1 MNNAKLQVLEQAQ
14 AAVLCKINGF
24 FLKWFPINQSIN
36 YSIISEL
43 VGILSKD
50 RCSKN
55 LSVSFDICTRN
66 VASFPWKSIFFD
78 DFRVNSIINQSI
90 NQPAT
95 IKLLV
100 FLWNIIDFGLVIVY
114 MSKVVDISTL
124 KVIRAW
130 WWWNLSFLAY
140 TLILLAYENRAIK
153 KSWKPGALT

>member
-1 MNNAKLQVLEQAQ
+1 MVFWH
-14 AAVLCKINGF
+14 IF
-24 FLKWFPINQSIN
+24 WKWLSINQSIN
-36 YSIISEL
+36 YLIINEL
-43 VGILSKD
+43 VALFSKD
-50 RCSKN
+50 GCSKN

-66 VASFPWKSIFFD
+66 VAFFLWKPFFFD

-90 NQPAT
+90 NQPST

-100 FLWNIIDFGLVIVY
+100 FLWNIIDFGLVMVY

-140 TLILLAYENRAIK
+140 TLILLAYENRAIEK
-153 KSWKPGALT
+153 NGKPGALT